1 MAFPFL
7 SWCFS
12 LRFLLPSPPPS
23 PPPPPSLNT
32 YTQTNTWTQGERRVS
47 GKKKKQQRIHIISFL
62 KSNKYK
68 GICPPDWEKQPFA
81 YLHWFFFC
89 MNIRWI
95 IRLFHKVLP
104 RCPCRR
110 CCRHPSPCHL
120 FLCRGFGLV
129 LLWSY
134 HAHLYPSLARGHL
147 YLLVQKQKMKTGWH
161 RVKFWATKSQY
172 CQILYQSKWWVVQS
186 PNSPLPLS
194 LHFLY
199 WLSSFE

>member
-81 YLHWFFFC
+81 YLHWFFFLHEY
-89 MNIRWI
+89 MLDYQIVSQS
-95 IRLFHKVLP
+95 LTPLSM
-104 RCPCRR
+104 
-110 CCRHPSPCHL
+110 SP
-120 FLCRGFGLV
+120 
-129 LLWSY
+129 LLSSSI
-134 HAHLYPSLARGHL
+134 P
-147 YLLVQKQKMKTGWH
+147 M
-161 RVKFWATKSQY
+161 
-172 CQILYQSKWWVVQS
+172 
-186 PNSPLPLS
+186 SPLPLPRFRPRPP
-194 LHFLY
+194 LIIPRPPLPLPRPRPPLPPGAETENEDRVT
-199 WLSSFE
+199 LS